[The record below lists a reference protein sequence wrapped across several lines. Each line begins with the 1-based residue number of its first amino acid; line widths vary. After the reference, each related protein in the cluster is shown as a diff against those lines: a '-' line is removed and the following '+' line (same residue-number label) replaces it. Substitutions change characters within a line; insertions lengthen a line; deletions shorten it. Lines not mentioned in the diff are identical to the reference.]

1 MNLPPVLSLG
11 FPRSAPKF
19 LPLAKAESPKRG
31 EYITVFREAKQVLRT
46 GIAGIVD
53 RRAGEM
59 RTPVRHSFS
68 ARACKLP
75 RHPSLASSMV
85 RFICAIRL
93 TNFFDLSNIRVEP
106 WGAGEMLGASRW
118 SRKMPFQFDGQ
129 PALGADLLFACHLS
143 TPPKNVLQFPR
154 ERRLPAWVCAE
165 LRSFC
170 GVTQDGDFRAARL

>member
-19 LPLAKAESPKRG
+19 LPLAEAESPKRG

-129 PALGADLLFACHLS
+129 PALGADLLFACHFS
-143 TPPKNVLQFPR
+143 TPPKNVFQFEP
-154 ERRLPAWVCAE
+154 EQHMPACASAE
-165 LRSFC
+165 PGSLC
-170 GVTQDGDFRAARL
+170 GVARDNEFRAGKV

>member
-1 MNLPPVLSLG
+1 VNLPPVLSLG

-19 LPLAKAESPKRG
+19 LPLAEAESPKRG

-106 WGAGEMLGASRW
+106 WGASEMLGSRDGLEKCLFNSMGNRRW
-118 SRKMPFQFDGQ
+118 ELICSSRVFSPLQPKMFSSSSQSSTCRPVHR
-129 PALGADLLFACHLS
+129 PSLARFA
-143 TPPKNVLQFPR
+143 V
-154 ERRLPAWVCAE
+154 
-165 LRSFC
+165 
-170 GVTQDGDFRAARL
+170 

>member
-1 MNLPPVLSLG
+1 
-11 FPRSAPKF
+11 
-19 LPLAKAESPKRG
+19 
-31 EYITVFREAKQVLRT
+31 
-46 GIAGIVD
+46 
-53 RRAGEM
+53 M
-59 RTPVRHSFS
+59 RTPVRHSFP

-106 WGAGEMLGASRW
+106 WGAGEMLGAWRW
-118 SRKMPFQFDGQ
+118 SRNMPFQFDGQ
-129 PALGADLLFACHLS
+129 PALGADLLFACHFS

-165 LRSFC
+165 LRSLC
-170 GVTQDGDFRAARL
+170 GVSQDGDFRAARVGRTLRAQITRARKRRAWLGRETAAADSAAAHEFRAVHS